1 MIMITPAEFEDQM
14 RKISS
19 EVDFVGRE
27 ASRKEAEELMC
38 KVLKDNGYVSGVKIF
53 EKMAK

>member
-19 EVDFVGRE
+19 EVDFIGRE
-27 ASRKEAEELMC
+27 ASHKEAEELMC